1 MKNKAFGHHANLS
14 SVLLF
19 LFVSILVMFT
29 FVACEQDITVGN
41 FRITPDGVLS
51 VIDKSSVPAEVTIP
65 SSAEGRSIKKI
76 AAEAFKDCTQI
87 VSVTIEN
94 GIVEI
99 GESAFA
105 GCTSLSTVSIPDS
118 VTYYPYSVFDRCD
131 TLKGNLIT
139 DFYTNNPPENGGPI
153 EDIEEKDFDAV
164 VLNTS
169 VTDPVVVCFHAVW
182 CSPCQK
188 MLTNVLPY
196 LSDQFGNEVVIR
208 ILDVDRA
215 YDTCCTYGIMSIPAL
230 LVFKD
235 REVVG
240 SIVGLK
246 APTRIYD
253 SIREFID

>member
-1 MKNKAFGHHANLS
+1 MKNKAFGHHANTS

-29 FVACEQDITVGN
+29 FVACEPEEQDITVGN
-41 FRITPDGVLS
+41 FRISPDGVLS
-51 VIDKSSVPAEVTIP
+51 VIDKSNVPAEVTIP
-65 SSAEGRSIKKI
+65 SSAEGRDIKKI
-76 AAEAFKDCTQI
+76 ADKAFKDCTQI

-99 GESAFA
+99 GEYAFA

-118 VTYYPYSVFDRCD
+118 VTYYPYSVFDGCD
-131 TLKGNLIT
+131 TFKIT
-139 DFYTNNPPENGGPI
+139 YYMIPQANDGRILEYS
-153 EDIEEKDFDAV
+153 EEYFDEY
-164 VLNTS
+164 VLERSETK
-169 VTDPVVVCFHAVW
+169 PVVVCFHAVW
-182 CSPCQK
+182 CTPCKK
-188 MLTNVLPY
+188 MLSDVLPY
-196 LSDQFGNEVVIR
+196 LVDQFGDEVDVG
-208 ILDVDRA
+208 ILDVDWA